1 MNDIFQSAVATAL
14 CRRAARHRTPRHSG
28 AATARFVLVVV
39 LLISIRTAVTAD
51 VLEETIEQKYVLEA
65 NPTLS
70 IRNTDGS
77 IRVYAGNGPEI
88 FIRAIKKAYTA
99 ERLKGIVVDVKA
111 TRTVVAIDT
120 IFPPRKNALSDRSGT
135 VEYIVIV
142 PQTTRI
148 TKLDL
153 VNGEMLVEGLRGGSA
168 TAHLVNGWLGG
179 HNCFGDLNLSI
190 VNGRLDIAY
199 DWWEEHKFTAKASS
213 VSAALRAI
221 LPSHGAVAIRARTET
236 GQIANAFA
244 PNQNGSS
251 SPVRVLDTETGP
263 APGSA
268 IELKTTSGNIRL
280 EKSY

>member
-1 MNDIFQSAVATAL
+1 MNSALRGLVGSARCAGRTPQRGVRILVISLAACLIGIAPAAVA
-14 CRRAARHRTPRHSG
+14 
-28 AATARFVLVVV
+28 V
-39 LLISIRTAVTAD
+39 D
-51 VLEETIEQKYVLEA
+51 VLEETIEQKYVLEP

-88 FIRAIKKAYTA
+88 FIRAVKKAYTS
-99 ERLKGIVVDVKA
+99 ERLKGIIVDVKA
-111 TRTVVAIDT
+111 TRTNIAIET
-120 IFPPRKNALSDRSGT
+120 IFPPRKNALSDRSGK
-135 VEYIVIV
+135 VEYLVIV

-148 TKLDL
+148 TNLDL
-153 VNGEMLVEGLRGGSA
+153 VNGEMLVDGLRGGSA

-179 HNCFGDLNLSI
+179 HNCFGDLNLST

-199 DWWEEHKFTAKASS
+199 SWWEEHKFTAKASS
-213 VSAALRAI
+213 VNGALRAI

-244 PNQNGSS
+244 PNQNRSS
-251 SPVRVLDTETGP
+251 GPVRVLDTATGP
-263 APGSA
+263 GPNSA
-268 IELKTTSGNIRL
+268 IELKTTNGNIKI